1 MNVPRCPRIAPRAG
15 SSGAL
20 ARVLRRGIAAG
31 LSLVVMALPAL
42 AQRTPDWSRRDW
54 SWSAL
59 RAIPQADTARVGWLE
74 RNVPLDSARAL
85 LSLVAELSQP
95 EAAQL
100 LPAFLYADA
109 SMLVSPVA
117 RTWRDS
123 LYTRPPAGDAGI
135 VHVAYLAA
143 RMHRES
149 IDSYRGVYAPEFIE
163 RPFALPPATAFPRN
177 VSRRPRSDVVLDL
190 SFDFAPAETLL
201 AIVSTPDITVAE
213 AHRRI
218 STPAFDAMVRHRNQP
233 FYPIA
238 FTRELLAEN
247 LASAASTRPLERL
260 YTYAMPGGLLHFAD
274 VARNRDRYRA
284 QLDTLRAREREI
296 FAHVA
301 REVAPFL
308 PAGAR
313 VQRRVSFYFGEG
325 ADGWGS
331 SGVVALDLEFY
342 KSDWRRLIELL
353 VHETFHAA
361 QGAVRPQGA
370 RSTPATTAPDSALR
384 LAFEYLLGEGTANFV
399 SPARGLT
406 RAEADSI
413 AAAGAALLAQVHAA
427 TRDPATYDRAAV
439 RDLLNR
445 GVSGGGAFY
454 WLGAEMSR
462 VIVETLGAPALA
474 ATLRDGGVAFVKT
487 YLRALDRSRSAP
499 RRLSSELVATIRAI
513 ES

>member
-1 MNVPRCPRIAPRAG
+1 MRLA
-15 SSGAL
+15 AL
-20 ARVLRRGIAAG
+20 LAA
-31 LSLVVMALPAL
+31 AAAPAL
-42 AQRTPDWSRRDW
+42 AQRAPDWSRRDW
-54 SWSAL
+54 SWADL
-59 RAIPQADTARVGWLE
+59 RAVPQADTARAAWLE

-85 LSLVAELSQP
+85 FALVAELTQP

-109 SMLVSPVA
+109 SMLISPVA

-123 LYTRPPAGDAGI
+123 LYRRPPAGDAGI

-149 IDSYRGVYAPEFIE
+149 IDSYRGAYAPEFTE
-163 RPFALPPATAFPRN
+163 HPFALPPASVFPRN
-177 VSRRPRSDVVLDL
+177 VSRRPRTDVTLDL

-201 AIVSTPDITVAE
+201 AIVSTPDISVAE

-218 STPAFDAMVRHRNQP
+218 STPAFDAMIRHRNQP

-238 FTRELLAEN
+238 FTRELLAKN
-247 LASAASTRPLERL
+247 LAAAASTRPLERL
-260 YTYAMPGGLLHFAD
+260 YTHAMPGGLLHFAD

-284 QLDTLRAREREI
+284 QLDTLRAREQEI

-301 REVAPFL
+301 REIAPFL

-313 VQRRVSFYFGEG
+313 VQRRVSFYFGDG

-361 QGAVRPQGA
+361 QGAVGVADTRAAPA
-370 RSTPATTAPDSALR
+370 RTAPDSALR
-384 LAFEYLLGEGTANFV
+384 LAFEYLFGEGTANFV
-399 SPARGLT
+399 SPARALG

-413 AAAGAALLAQVHAA
+413 AGAGAALLARVHAA
-427 TRDPATYDRAAV
+427 TRDPAAYDRAAV
-439 RDLLNR
+439 RELLNQ

-462 VIVETLGAPALA
+462 VIVETLGPAALA
-474 ATLRDGGVAFVKT
+474 GTLRDGGVVFVKT
-487 YLRALDRSRSAP
+487 YVRALERSRTAP
-499 RRLSSELVATIRAI
+499 RRFSPDLIATIRAI